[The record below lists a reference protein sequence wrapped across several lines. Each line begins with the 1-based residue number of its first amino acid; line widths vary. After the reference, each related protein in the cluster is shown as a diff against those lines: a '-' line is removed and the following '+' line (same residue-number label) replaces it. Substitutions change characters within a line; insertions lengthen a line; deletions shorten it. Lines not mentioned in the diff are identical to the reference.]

1 MMRLSKA
8 ARADLREI
16 YLRGVEVFGSAQA
29 DMYIEGLLAAL
40 DLLADY
46 PRLGQA
52 EEELGP
58 TARRH
63 AYRSHVIL
71 YRTDGDAD
79 VRIQRIRHGREDW
92 RKNLTGDDE

>member
-1 MMRLSKA
+1 MVSKDTRASKSLSICLTALIA
-8 ARADLREI
+8 A
-16 YLRGVEVFGSAQA
+16 EVFGSAQA

-63 AYRSHVIL
+63 AYRSHVVL

-79 VRIQRIRHGREDW
+79 VRIQRIRHGRELPG
-92 RKNLTGDDE
+92 RLQRR